1 MPSDFDPAT
10 DFPDVVDRLEAVTVA
25 DVSAA
30 TNTPVASALRR
41 AVTTREAAASEGKYT
56 ESDVVWHL
64 PASLLTSPP
73 AVGDTITDA
82 AATVWTILEVQ
93 QAAADSRW
101 RCVARVAAIDGGF
114 NETIDI
120 QLATWNKG
128 SAGAATPAWAN
139 VQTGLSARIQ
149 PHRMDIR
156 AEHGRRTV
164 RTTHRIYVSQQ
175 VSVNENHRIK
185 DGGGGVYHVVAS
197 EKSDRIDALMVIHV
211 VQTPWPVG

>member
-1 MPSDFDPAT
+1 MPSDFDPST
-10 DFPDVVDRLEAVTVA
+10 DFPDVVDQLEAVTVR
-25 DVSAA
+25 DVSAS

-41 AVTTREAAASEGKYT
+41 AVTTREAEASEGKYT

-64 PASLLTSPP
+64 PASLLASPP

-82 AATVWTILEVQ
+82 SANVWTILEVQ

-101 RCVARVAAIDGGF
+101 RCVARVVAIDGGF

-120 QLATWNKG
+120 QAATWNKG
-128 SAGAATPAWAN
+128 AAGAASPSWSD

-149 PHRMDIR
+149 PHRMDIGG
-156 AEHGRRTV
+156 EHGRRTV
-164 RTTHRIYVSQQ
+164 RTTHRIYVNQQ

-185 DGGGGVYHVVAS
+185 DDGGGVYLVVAS

-211 VQTPWPVG
+211 VQSPWPIG